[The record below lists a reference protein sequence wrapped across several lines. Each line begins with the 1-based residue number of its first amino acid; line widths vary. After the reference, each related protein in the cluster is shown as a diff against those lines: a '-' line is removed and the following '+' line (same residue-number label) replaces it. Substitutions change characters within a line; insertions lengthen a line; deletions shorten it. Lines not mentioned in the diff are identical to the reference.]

1 MKNETSYGLFL
12 RAVFGIL
19 GLTLLIITATISADT
34 PDRIM
39 AAVIGSAG
47 ICVAIFGAPIR
58 KHANHRKAADEIEE
72 IRTDG
77 HS

>member
-19 GLTLLIITATISADT
+19 GLTLLIITATIPADAS
-34 PDRIM
+34 DRIM

-47 ICVAIFGAPIR
+47 ICGAILGAPVR
-58 KHANHRKAADEIEE
+58 KHASRKKATDEIEE

>member
-1 MKNETSYGLFL
+1 MKTETSYGKFL

-19 GLTLLIITATISADT
+19 GLTLLIITITVPADA

-47 ICVAIFGAPIR
+47 ICGAIFGISLR
-58 KHANHRKAADEIEE
+58 KHNSHGKTTEDIEE
-72 IRTDG
+72 IRQDS
-77 HS
+77 HQ